1 MSNGPTELSVKVGI
15 PTLILRLWRH
25 LQPRRRKQFLAVSL
39 LMLVS
44 ALAEV
49 VTLGAV
55 LPLITVLVEP
65 ERVLQYELVADLAQM
80 VGITRSEELVIPI
93 VIMFVAGAL
102 LAAAIRLAVV
112 SVSTRL
118 TVAVGA
124 DFSAEAYER
133 TLYQP
138 YSTHLSRNTSDIMS
152 GVLHKVEAIV
162 AGMFSPL
169 QIALGSV
176 VTMLALTCGL
186 IIIDPV
192 VALVAIVGI
201 GGGYI
206 TVTWVF
212 RARLNRNSHRIAR
225 EQTLVVKAI
234 QEGIGG
240 FRDVLIDGTQAV
252 FLDQFRNSDKPM
264 RNAQGS
270 NTIIQ
275 QAPRIIMEGIAM
287 VLVAVV
293 AVFLSGNPG
302 GIAGGLP
309 ILGALALGGQR
320 LFPLYQQCYTAV
332 TTVMGYR
339 SVLTVAFEILDQPM
353 PETIGLPVPEPLE
366 LRQEIKCKNLRFR
379 YTEHGPWVINGVD
392 LTIAKG
398 TCVGVVGTTGCG
410 KSTLLDVLMGLL
422 EPVEGTVLVD
432 GQMLEGNRLRAWQ
445 RSIAH
450 VPQHIFLADAS
461 LTENIA
467 FGVAA
472 KNVNMERVHEVAG
485 RAMITEFIDSEPT
498 GYSTVVG
505 ERGIRLSGGQ
515 RQRIGIAR
523 ALYKQANIL
532 IFDEATS
539 ALDNQTEQ
547 AVMHSLADLGREV
560 TIVIVAHRLSTL
572 QDCDEIVEMNRG
584 QVVGVGT
591 FEDLLSTSA
600 TFREMVLAGESVA

>member
-1 MSNGPTELSVKVGI
+1 
-15 PTLILRLWRH
+15 
-25 LQPRRRKQFLAVSL
+25 
-39 LMLVS
+39 
-44 ALAEV
+44 
-49 VTLGAV
+49 
-55 LPLITVLVEP
+55 
-65 ERVLQYELVADLAQM
+65 
-80 VGITRSEELVIPI
+80 
-93 VIMFVAGAL
+93 
-102 LAAAIRLAVV
+102 
-112 SVSTRL
+112 
-118 TVAVGA
+118 
-124 DFSAEAYER
+124 
-133 TLYQP
+133 
-138 YSTHLSRNTSDIMS
+138 
-152 GVLHKVEAIV
+152 
-162 AGMFSPL
+162 
-169 QIALGSV
+169 
-176 VTMLALTCGL
+176 
-186 IIIDPV
+186 
-192 VALVAIVGI
+192 
-201 GGGYI
+201 
-206 TVTWVF
+206 
-212 RARLNRNSHRIAR
+212 
-225 EQTLVVKAI
+225 
-234 QEGIGG
+234 
-240 FRDVLIDGTQAV
+240 
-252 FLDQFRNSDKPM
+252 
-264 RNAQGS
+264 
-270 NTIIQ
+270 
-275 QAPRIIMEGIAM
+275 
-287 VLVAVV
+287 
-293 AVFLSGNPG
+293 
-302 GIAGGLP
+302 
-309 ILGALALGGQR
+309 
-320 LFPLYQQCYTAV
+320 
-332 TTVMGYR
+332 
-339 SVLTVAFEILDQPM
+339 
-353 PETIGLPVPEPLE
+353 
-366 LRQEIKCKNLRFR
+366 
-379 YTEHGPWVINGVD
+379 
-392 LTIAKG
+392 
-398 TCVGVVGTTGCG
+398 
-410 KSTLLDVLMGLL
+410 MGLL

>member
-102 LAAAIRLAVV
+102 LASAIRLAVV